1 MPAQFQLRRAA
12 DGQFHF
18 NLTAE
23 NNKVIL
29 TSEMYRAKDGALRGI
44 GSVGANGIVPDRFE
58 RRRSSDGKDY
68 FVLKAA
74 NREIIGHS
82 EMYDS
87 PAAMEN
93 GIQAVLRV
101 AGSATVVES

>member
-1 MPAQFQLRRAA
+1 MPAQFQLRTAA
-12 DGQFHF
+12 DGQFYF

-44 GSVGANGIVPDRFE
+44 ESVRSNGILAERFE

-74 NREIIGHS
+74 NNEIIGHS

-93 GIQAVLRV
+93 GIQAVQRV
-101 AGSATVVES
+101 AGKATVVES